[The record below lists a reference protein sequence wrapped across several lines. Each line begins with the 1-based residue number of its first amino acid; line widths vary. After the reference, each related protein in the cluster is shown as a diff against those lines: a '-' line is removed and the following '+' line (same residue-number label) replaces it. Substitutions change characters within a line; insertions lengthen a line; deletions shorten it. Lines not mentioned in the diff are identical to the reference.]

1 MVFSFTKK
9 FVKIVRN
16 TKWGKLKIYYLE
28 ILTHTQKR
36 NIIIYIDGIE
46 DLKLD
51 EEKIFFTK
59 GVEVNEKNISF
70 IYL

>member
-1 MVFSFTKK
+1 MVFNFTKK
-9 FVKIVRN
+9 CAKIARN
-16 TKWGKLKIYYLE
+16 TKWEKLKIYYLE

-36 NIIIYIDGIE
+36 NIINYIDGIE

-59 GVEVNEKNISF
+59 VGRS
-70 IYL
+70 